1 MAVGKL
7 SLVLSVVVVA
17 GLGGAFALIQNRSS
31 RVADNSHKSTSSGA
45 NSILTKSE
53 NQVLFREM
61 LLFDAKTDGG
71 LRFTTQ
77 TYQSWD
83 CMILRKRVEFLDS
96 PANAKSELKKT
107 VKQAAELIERGEKFD
122 TTGQLFGERLVLRFT
137 KDKEP
142 AETAAAN
149 SRSPPTCAAPRGWAG
164 VHSPWALATPAV
176 DPL

>member
-45 NSILTKSE
+45 NSIFTKSE

-61 LLFDAKTDGG
+61 LLFDGKTDGG
-71 LRFTTQ
+71 FRFTTQ

-96 PANAKSELKKT
+96 PAKAKSELKRT
-107 VKQAAELIERGEKFD
+107 VTQAQD
-122 TTGQLFGERLVLRFT
+122 
-137 KDKEP
+137 
-142 AETAAAN
+142 
-149 SRSPPTCAAPRGWAG
+149 
-164 VHSPWALATPAV
+164 
-176 DPL
+176 